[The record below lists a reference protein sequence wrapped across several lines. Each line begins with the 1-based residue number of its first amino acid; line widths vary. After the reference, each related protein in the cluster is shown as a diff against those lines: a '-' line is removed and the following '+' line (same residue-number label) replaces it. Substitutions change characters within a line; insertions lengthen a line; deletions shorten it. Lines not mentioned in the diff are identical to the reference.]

1 MLCKKVD
8 KVWRLQVP
16 WSLPN
21 ELLTGPTFYFY
32 FVFIF
37 PDLNQLLF
45 LCRDITVYWKGLG
58 CAQET
63 YCLQKQV
70 TSSLGVCSTKHFAS
84 WYGRNNFSNKGKNG
98 IGWVIF
104 LRIPLWLSA
113 GWRHRFS
120 PCLWNQKLMQPH
132 RDFFPLWLPP
142 VLGHM
147 LVSSKHPQEVSVV
160 GHTCTPG
167 PTPWLLRV
175 SSCLVHSMQPEATA
189 CTASSVGKI
198 QVGPILCKTPA
209 VHCGSRLPR
218 PFSEKVFSIGG
229 WWAPIFLMF
238 MQVLRIDMV
247 YAVIIYYTFW
257 TSDPLVVKPYEPLAV
272 IWPELSIH
280 LSTNWAKIQLL
291 CFLWVEVLN
300 NLDTG

>member
-1 MLCKKVD
+1 MVQDTYVWVEEMLCKKVD

-70 TSSLGVCSTKHFAS
+70 TSSLSVCSTKHFAS
-84 WYGRNNFSNKGKNG
+84 WYGRNNFSSKGKNG

-120 PCLWNQKLMQPH
+120 PCLWNQKLMQQH
-132 RDFFPLWLPP
+132 RDYFST
-142 VLGHM
+142 VI
-147 LVSSKHPQEVSVV
+147 
-160 GHTCTPG
+160 
-167 PTPWLLRV
+167 
-175 SSCLVHSMQPEATA
+175 
-189 CTASSVGKI
+189 ASSSWSHASK
-198 QVGPILCKTPA
+198 QQTPT
-209 VHCGSRLPR
+209 GSVCSGTHLHPR
-218 PFSEKVFSIGG
+218 T
-229 WWAPIFLMF
+229 
-238 MQVLRIDMV
+238 
-247 YAVIIYYTFW
+247 Y
-257 TSDPLVVKPYEPLAV
+257 PLVA
-272 IWPELSIH
+272 
-280 LSTNWAKIQLL
+280 
-291 CFLWVEVLN
+291 
-300 NLDTG
+300 